1 MLEELLNIERFG
13 VNDINKNIDINI
25 VKNKL
30 MNNKELWICLY
41 NEQNRGE
48 KYYNEQLVKIVNKMT
63 CYNKLQKFLC

>member
-1 MLEELLNIERFG
+1 MEELLNIERLG

>member
-1 MLEELLNIERFG
+1 
-13 VNDINKNIDINI
+13 
-25 VKNKL
+25 